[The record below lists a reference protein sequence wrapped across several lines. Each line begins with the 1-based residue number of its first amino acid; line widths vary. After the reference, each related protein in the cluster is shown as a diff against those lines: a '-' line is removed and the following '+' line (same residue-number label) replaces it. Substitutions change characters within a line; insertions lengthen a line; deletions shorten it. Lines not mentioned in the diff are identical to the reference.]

1 MWYLADSFSR
11 CDSSECGGLE
21 GGGSECKA
29 WGACQK
35 LSCKVRWVVVNCI
48 IKVKVKV
55 YR

>member
-1 MWYLADSFSR
+1 VNAAVW
-11 CDSSECGGLE
+11 
-21 GGGSECKA
+21 KA
-29 WGACQK
+29 VEASARLGGACQK